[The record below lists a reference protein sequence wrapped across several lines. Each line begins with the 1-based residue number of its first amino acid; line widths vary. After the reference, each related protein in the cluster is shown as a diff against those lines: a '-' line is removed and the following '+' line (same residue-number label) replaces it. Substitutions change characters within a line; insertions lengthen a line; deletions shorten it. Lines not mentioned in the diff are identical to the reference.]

1 MLSLEKSKS
10 ERWFL
15 QVSQITISRSKR
27 VKNTFR
33 RAGRYWQL
41 YLLVLIPMATVFIFH
56 YIPVAGVQIAF
67 RDYTA
72 KGGFFGSKWVGF
84 KHFTRFFNYP
94 KFWQIIWNTLR
105 INLYTLAT
113 FPLPVILAIMFNDLR
128 NGLYKRTTQMLTY
141 APHFVSTV
149 VLCSLTIMF
158 LNRETGVINVVI
170 RLFGGE
176 GGDWMGKSKLFPL
189 IYVVS
194 GLWQNLGWDT
204 IIFLSA
210 LSSLSAEQIEAAHI
224 DGANSL
230 RVVRHIY
237 IPHLKPTVITMFL
250 LKMGTMVHV
259 GFEKVFLL
267 QNPLNLDSSTVLGT
281 YIYEVGIKNGQ
292 FSYASA
298 VGLFES
304 AVSILIV
311 VIFNYISRTVSETS
325 LW

>member
-1 MLSLEKSKS
+1 MTQSSLA
-10 ERWFL
+10 R
-15 QVSQITISRSKR
+15 TKR
-27 VKNTFR
+27 RKNILNQ
-33 RAGRYWQL
+33 AGRYWQL
-41 YLLVLIPMATVFIFH
+41 YLLVLVPMITVFIFH

-67 RDYTA
+67 RNYTA
-72 KGGFFGSKWVGF
+72 KGGFFNSKWVGW
-84 KHFTRFFNYP
+84 KHFERFFDYP
-94 KFWQIIWNTLR
+94 KFWQIMWNTLR
-105 INLYTLAT
+105 INLYQLLT
-113 FPLPVILAIMFNDLR
+113 FPLPVLLAIMFNDLR
-128 NGLYKRTTQMLTY
+128 NGWFKKTSQMLTY

-158 LNRETGVINVVI
+158 LNRETGVINEVI

-176 GGDWMGKSKLFPL
+176 GGDWMGKSKLFPI

-194 GLWQNLGWDT
+194 GLWQNWGWDT

-210 LSSLSAEQIEAAHI
+210 LSSLSAELIEAAHI
-224 DGANSL
+224 DGANSF

-237 IPHLKPTVITMFL
+237 VPHLKPTVITMFL
-250 LKMGTMVHV
+250 LKMGSMVSV

-281 YIYEVGIKNGQ
+281 YIYEVGIKSGQ

-304 AVSILIV
+304 VLSILIV